1 MTFICEYCDTNFSQ
15 KGNLKRHIN
24 SIHEVVNFSCESCEF
39 TTTRKDKLREH
50 INSKHYQKKFKCL
63 ECSAEFSRNDN
74 LAKHM
79 KNHVDLSSED
89 PKQLCKD
96 IKLVKMKHQCTNV
109 KTHIQTDYRI
119 SHYTTPHHTPLQL
132 TTLN

>member
-1 MTFICEYCDTNFSQ
+1 M
-15 KGNLKRHIN
+15 KRHIK

-89 PKQLCKD
+89 SK
-96 IKLVKMKHQCTNV
+96 
-109 KTHIQTDYRI
+109 
-119 SHYTTPHHTPLQL
+119 
-132 TTLN
+132 